1 MQRKYSIKTELNQ
14 NSCVSEQQMAYDD
27 KIARKY
33 INQIR
38 NDQLNIGNLHNG
50 DPELTSLKFI
60 ETLNIKKLNLINNIN
75 MILKL
80 NSSSL
85 TKLYIQITQYNI
97 AQKEWT
103 VNDLEIE
110 NLEDLSLID
119 CNLVNHQIL
128 NISKFQKLK
137 VLDLSANYVDL
148 THVYKLNNLTKLSMC
163 RCGLKYIDQ
172 IVSLINLEELDLS
185 ENSGIDI
192 SPLKYLVKLTFLELC
207 KCNIVSVQALRPLV
221 NLEWLNLS
229 QNNIVFLDRY
239 ELHGMKKLEYLN
251 VNSNFISDFMVI
263 GKHPCDLFQK
273 QGYNRRN
280 QQLSTDT
287 QRCIAC
293 QIFYVEDSSFV
304 HRNILTKHKLFKL
317 KLEQVNQQLHKLM
330 NHQLLTHITF
340 FKKIVNI
347 FQLLNKQEIFE

>member
-1 MQRKYSIKTELNQ
+1 MLKKYSILTELNQ
-14 NSCVSEQQMAYDD
+14 NNCLSEQEIALDE
-27 KIARKY
+27 KIAKKY
-33 INQIR
+33 LNQIR

-80 NSSSL
+80 NSSSI
-85 TKLYIQITQYNI
+85 TKLFIQITQYNI

-128 NISKFQKLK
+128 NISKFRKLK
-137 VLDLSANYVDL
+137 VLDLSANYLDL
-148 THVYKLNNLTKLSMC
+148 TYVYKLTNLTKLSMC

-172 IVSLINLEELDLS
+172 IVSLLYLEELDLS
-185 ENSGIDI
+185 ENYGIDI

-207 KCNIVSVQALRPLV
+207 KCNIISVQALRPLV

-229 QNNIVFLDRY
+229 YNKIVFLDRY
-239 ELHGMKKLEYLN
+239 ELHGMKKLKYLN
-251 VNSNFISDFMVI
+251 LKSNYITNFMII
-263 GKHPCDLFQK
+263 GKHPCDLLQIINMK
-273 QGYNRRN
+273 NS

-287 QRCIAC
+287 QQWIAS

-304 HRNILTKHKLFKL
+304 HRNIFNKHKLLKL
-317 KLEQVNQQLHKLM
+317 KSERVKQQLHTLIH
-330 NHQLLTHITF
+330 HQLITHIMLVQ
-340 FKKIVNI
+340 KVVNI
-347 FQLLNKQEIFE
+347 FQLLNKQEIYE